1 MKVEILVALISGGVS
16 LITGGFDFIGVCI
29 TNSKSNQKMQSNM
42 ETHQAVLDERLK
54 DLTRQVE
61 KHNSVIERT
70 YEAEK
75 QIDVLKEKQRVAN
88 HRIDDL
94 ENKLNS

>member
-1 MKVEILVALISGGVS
+1 MTPEIIVA
-16 LITGGFDFIGVCI
+16 LITGGLSLLGVVI
-29 TNSKSNQKMQSNM
+29 TNNASNKKMQSNM
-42 ETHQAVLDERLK
+42 ETHQAVFDERLK
-54 DLTRQVE
+54 ELTHQVE

-75 QIDVLKEKQRVAN
+75 EIDVLKEKQRVAN

-94 ENKLNS
+94 ENKINS

>member
-1 MKVEILVALISGGVS
+1 MTPEIIVA
-16 LITGGFDFIGVCI
+16 LITGGLSLLGVVL
-29 TNSKSNQKMQSNM
+29 TNNASNKKMQNNI
-42 ETHQAVLDERLK
+42 ETHQAVFDERLK

-70 YEAEK
+70 YEAET

-94 ENKLNS
+94 ENKINS

>member
-1 MKVEILVALISGGVS
+1 MTPEIIVA
-16 LITGGFDFIGVCI
+16 LITGGLSLLGVVI
-29 TNSKSNQKMQSNM
+29 TNNASNKKMQNNY
-42 ETHQAVLDERLK
+42 ETHQAVLDEKLK
-54 DLTRQVE
+54 DLTYQVE

-94 ENKLNS
+94 ENKINS

>member
-1 MKVEILVALISGGVS
+1 MTSEILVALI
-16 LITGGFDFIGVCI
+16 TGGLSLLGVI
-29 TNSKSNQKMQSNM
+29 LTNNASNRKMQNNY
-42 ETHQAVLDERLK
+42 ETHQAVLEEKLK
-54 DLTRQVE
+54 DLTKQVE

-75 QIDVLKEKQRVAN
+75 QINVLTEKQRVAN

-94 ENKLNS
+94 EEKIN

>member
-1 MKVEILVALISGGVS
+1 M
-16 LITGGFDFIGVCI
+16 GVCI

-42 ETHQAVLDERLK
+42 ETHQAVFDERLK

-70 YEAEK
+70 YEAET

-94 ENKLNS
+94 ENKINS

>member
-1 MKVEILVALISGGVS
+1 MTSEIIAALIAGGVS
-16 LITGGFDFIGVCI
+16 AFGVI
-29 TNSKSNQKMQSNM
+29 LTNNASNKIMQ
-42 ETHQAVLDERLK
+42 EQIKELTH
-54 DLTRQVE
+54 QVE

-94 ENKLNS
+94 ENKINT